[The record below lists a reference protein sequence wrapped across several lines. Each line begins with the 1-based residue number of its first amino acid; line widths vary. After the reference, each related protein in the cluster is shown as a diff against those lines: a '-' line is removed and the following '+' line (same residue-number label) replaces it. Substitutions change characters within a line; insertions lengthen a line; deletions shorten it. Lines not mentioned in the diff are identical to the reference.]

1 MLAKKKHKELIASTE
16 DRIKNVK
23 DILRI
28 IRKDI
33 ELCIV
38 PMSDAF
44 GPTITEENIE
54 ALVVSAETMAGG
66 NAGMNENL
74 EESVTNSN
82 VNILKKPY

>member
-16 DRIKNVK
+16 DRINNVK

-33 ELCIV
+33 ELCVV

-44 GPTITEENIE
+44 GPTITEEKIE

-66 NAGMNENL
+66 NAGMNDNV
-74 EESVTNSN
+74 EESIIIININ
-82 VNILKKPY
+82 VLTESY

>member
-16 DRIKNVK
+16 DRINNVK

-33 ELCIV
+33 ELCVV
-38 PMSDAF
+38 PITDAF
-44 GPTITEENIE
+44 GPTITEEKIE

-66 NAGMNENL
+66 NAGMNGNL
-74 EESVTNSN
+74 EESINTRNIN
-82 VNILKKPY
+82 VLTKSY